1 MKNKSIFD
9 AKTLA
14 ICSMLTAL
22 SIVIGIFC
30 KNFLNFGNGL
40 FRITFE
46 NFPILLSGI
55 LYGPIAGALVG
66 AVSDTLSYILSTQ
79 TLAISPLITLG
90 AAMVGLVAGLTA
102 KLLKKNA
109 FSFRIIFS
117 ALLGHLVGSVIIKS
131 IGLYAFYGSA
141 VLVRIPMYILICALE
156 VFIMHLVFK
165 NKAICKIFNFK
176 R

>member
-30 KNFLNFGNGL
+30 KNLLNFGNGL

-46 NFPILLSGI
+46 NFPILLAGI
-55 LYGPIAGALVG
+55 LYGPVAGTLVG

-90 AAMVGLVAGLTA
+90 AAMVGLVSGATA
-102 KLLKKNA
+102 KLLKKRS
-109 FSFRIIFS
+109 FSFRIVIS
-117 ALLGHLVGSVIIKS
+117 AALGHLVGSIIIKS
-131 IGLYAFYGSA
+131 IGLYAFYGSY
-141 VLVRIPMYILICALE
+141 VFIRIPTYLIICALE
-156 VFIMHLVFK
+156 IFLIHLVLK
-165 NKAICKIFNFK
+165 NKAICKIFNLK